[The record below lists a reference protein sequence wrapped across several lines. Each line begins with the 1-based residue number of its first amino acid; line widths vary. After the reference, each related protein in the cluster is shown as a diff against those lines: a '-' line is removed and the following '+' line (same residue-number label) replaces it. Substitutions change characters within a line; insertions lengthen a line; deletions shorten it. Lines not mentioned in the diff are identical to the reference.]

1 MKIIV
6 TKILT
11 NLVENSLL
19 SLLYPALETK
29 NRNQVLTKLVV
40 WYKEYLFSFQ
50 VFLFF
55 FKSYIQNVI
64 PIQAIKITQYT
75 KTQQFTSLQVSI

>member
-6 TKILT
+6 TKIPT
-11 NLVENSLL
+11 NPVENSLL

-40 WYKEYLFSFQ
+40 WYKEIFIFFPSFFILF
-50 VFLFF
+50 
-55 FKSYIQNVI
+55 
-64 PIQAIKITQYT
+64 
-75 KTQQFTSLQVSI
+75 